1 MRYLG
6 MNKKEFLKYTKEM
19 ILLLLKSQEEQ
30 KKILRRLG
38 LGEHYDQ

>member
-1 MRYLG
+1 MKYLG
-6 MNKKEFLKYTKEM
+6 MNKKEFLEYTKEM
-19 ILLLLKSQEEQ
+19 IRLLIKSQKEQ